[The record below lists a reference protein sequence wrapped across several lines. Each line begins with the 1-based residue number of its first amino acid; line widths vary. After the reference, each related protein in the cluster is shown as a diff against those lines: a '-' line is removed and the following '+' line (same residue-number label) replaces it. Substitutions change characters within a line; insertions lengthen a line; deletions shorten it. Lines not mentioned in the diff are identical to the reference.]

1 MRRFLIRRLMAVTL
15 ATAALPV
22 LLPLVSSDA
31 LAATVGEAAPAF
43 ELADT
48 RSKAV
53 KLSDYKG
60 RHVVLEWTNPG
71 CPFVQKHYRAQ
82 NMQSLQKEYG
92 AKNVVWFS
100 VSSTSKSAADYLQPA
115 ALDARL
121 VKEWG
126 GVPAAC

>member
-1 MRRFLIRRLMAVTL
+1 MAVTL

-22 LLPLVSSDA
+22 LLPLMSSDA

-48 RSKAV
+48 RGKAV